1 MSIKSLLKT
10 ARGLS
15 FLLGTVCSFVGQ
27 THLFGQLLSSQG
39 SMIMVNGTH
48 GMDTTLHAAAQ
59 TGTGPAEFVAGI
71 GFLFI
76 GFLLHAL
83 IGVREEHE
91 RAVHITVAPA
101 KPKRQEKWFWMEI
114 RI

>member
-1 MSIKSLLKT
+1 MSIKRLLKT

-15 FLLGTVCSFVGQ
+15 FLLGTVCTFVGQ
-27 THLFGQLLSSQG
+27 THLFGDLLSSQG

-59 TGTGPAEFVAGI
+59 TGTGPAEFVMGI

-83 IGVREEHE
+83 LGVREEHE
-91 RAVHITVAPA
+91 CAVHITVTP
-101 KPKRQEKWFWMEI
+101 KPKRSEKWFWMEI
-114 RI
+114 HI